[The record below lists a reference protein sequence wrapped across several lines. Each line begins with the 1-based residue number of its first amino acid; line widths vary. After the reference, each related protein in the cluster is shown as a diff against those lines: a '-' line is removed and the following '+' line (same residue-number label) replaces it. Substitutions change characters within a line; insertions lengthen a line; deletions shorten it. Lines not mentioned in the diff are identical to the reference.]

1 VFLFTFDGFRAAY
14 ADTFS
19 SLLLAVSGRVNPV
32 STNTELLCSIT
43 VLVANAPSTP
53 LHPALPSLT
62 IALCCCFFS
71 ESSRLQCLWDASR
84 QLVAEDAATLLYSV
98 VTPDPARFLAALG
111 AFLAA
116 RLSPDSPAAS
126 DHEPVVMAGIGACV
140 CMAGCEAPVLSVW

>member
-1 VFLFTFDGFRAAY
+1 MFNHCACC
-14 ADTFS
+14 
-19 SLLLAVSGRVNPV
+19 
-32 STNTELLCSIT
+32 ECSIH
-43 VLVANAPSTP
+43 STP
-53 LHPALPSLT
+53 PRPPFPDHSFVLL
-62 IALCCCFFS
+62 FFS